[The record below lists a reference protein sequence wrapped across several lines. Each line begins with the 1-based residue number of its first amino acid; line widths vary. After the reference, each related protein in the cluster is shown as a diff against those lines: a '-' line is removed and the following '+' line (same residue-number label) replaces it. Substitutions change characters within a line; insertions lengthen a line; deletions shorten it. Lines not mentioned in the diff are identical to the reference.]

1 MASPLVSPLLVK
13 ALVALV
19 GYYLAATLYQWHR
32 LRKVPGPFL
41 AGFTNLWALSSVWTG
56 DQTGIYSALAKKYRG
71 GGLVRVGPNDLIT
84 DDPDILKR
92 MSRARSPYGKD
103 NFYRFTVRHPD
114 HDNMFSTMDV
124 AAHDR
129 IKAKMAG
136 PYGGREMVAMEP
148 IVDELV
154 EALIQHIR
162 EKARLGQDDDD
173 DDGRGPV
180 AVDLAPISTYF
191 TMDVITRVAFGKEM
205 GFLRTDSDVSGVL
218 AHLSKAVRSLAAPLA
233 TPSLRVIMDTR
244 VFRKFFG
251 PKSTDSGGMGFLLG
265 SVFFWNST
273 PFRPAN
279 ETCNRP

>member
-13 ALVALV
+13 ALAVLV
-19 GYYLAATLYQWHR
+19 GYYLATTLYQWHR

-41 AGFTNLWALSSVWTG
+41 AGFSDLWLLSTVWTG
-56 DQTGIYSALAKKYRG
+56 DQTGIYSDLAKKYGGG

-84 DDPDILKR
+84 DDLEILKR

-103 NFYRFTVRHPD
+103 TFYRFTVRHPD
-114 HDNMFSTMDV
+114 HDNMFSTLDL

-129 IKAKMAG
+129 IKAKLAG
-136 PYGGREMVAMEP
+136 PYGGRETVAMEP

-154 EALIQHIR
+154 EALIRHVR

-173 DDGRGPV
+173 DGREPV
-180 AVDLAPISTYF
+180 TVDLAPISTYF
-191 TMDVITRVAFGKEM
+191 TMDVITRVAFGKEL

-218 AHLSKAVRSLAAPLA
+218 AELTKAVRGLAAPLA
-233 TPSLRVIMDTR
+233 APSLRAVMDTR
-244 VFRKFFG
+244 VFQKLFG

-265 SVFFWNST
+265 
-273 PFRPAN
+273 
-279 ETCNRP
+279 

>member
-19 GYYLAATLYQWHR
+19 GYYLATTLYQWHR

-41 AGFTNLWALSSVWTG
+41 AGFSYLWVLSSVWTG
-56 DQTGIYSALAKKYRG
+56 DQTGIYRDLAKKYDAGG
-71 GGLVRVGPNDLIT
+71 GGLVRVGPNDIIT
-84 DDPDILKR
+84 DDPEILKR

-103 NFYRFTVRHPD
+103 TYYRFTIRHPE
-114 HDNMFSTMDV
+114 HDNMFSTVDV

-136 PYGGREMVAMEP
+136 PYGGRETVAMEP

-154 EALIQHIR
+154 EALVRHIR
-162 EKARLGQDDDD
+162 DKARLGLHDDDGSDD

-205 GFLRTDSDVSGVL
+205 GFLRTDSDVSGIL
-218 AHLSKAVRSLAAPLA
+218 AHLTTVVRGLAAPLA
-233 TPSLRVIMDTR
+233 IPPLRGIMDSR
-244 VFRKFFG
+244 VFQKLFR
-251 PKSTDSGGMGFLLG
+251 PKSTDSGGMGLLLG
-265 SVFFWNST
+265 
-273 PFRPAN
+273 
-279 ETCNRP
+279 